1 MVRVA
6 DNEVLLRQGSLMAKR
21 STATATRMRA
31 AVHTRYGPPEVV
43 QVTEID
49 TPSPAADE
57 LLVRVHATT
66 VNRTDCG
73 YRTPTPAFARL
84 LFGLTRP
91 RTTVLGN
98 EFAGEVVAAGGE
110 VTAFVVGD
118 RIFGYVEGSFG
129 GHAEYLT
136 VASDGLIAAM
146 PPGLTFAQMAPATE
160 GAHYALSAIRRAR
173 TTAGDTVCVYGA
185 TGAIGSAAVQLL
197 KILGATVTAVCA
209 TPHLELVEGLG
220 ADRVIDY
227 TVEDFTAAGQVHDL
241 VIDAV
246 GKSSFGRCRRLL
258 KPGGVYVS
266 SELGPFGQ
274 NPLLA
279 LVTPALGGRTVR
291 FPFPI
296 EDRQM
301 IRWLGEQI
309 GAGRFTPIIDRRY
322 PLDEIV
328 AAYEYVET
336 GRKVGNVVI
345 TVTDQADRAA

>member
-1 MVRVA
+1 
-6 DNEVLLRQGSLMAKR
+6 MAER
-21 STATATRMRA
+21 STATAARMRA
-31 AVHTRYGPPEVV
+31 AVRTRYGPPDVV
-43 QVTEID
+43 HVTEVD

-91 RTTVLGN
+91 RSTVLGN
-98 EFAGEVVAAGGE
+98 EFAGEVVAVGGE
-110 VTAFVVGD
+110 VTAFAVGD

-136 VASDGLIAAM
+136 VAQDGLIAAM
-146 PPGLTFAQMAPATE
+146 PEGVTYAQMAPATE
-160 GAHYALSAIRRAR
+160 GAHYALSMIRRAQVE
-173 TTAGDTVCVYGA
+173 AGHTVCVYGA

-197 KILGATVTAVCA
+197 KVLGVTVTAVCA
-209 TPHLELVEGLG
+209 TPHLELVERLG

-227 TVEDFTAAGQVHDL
+227 TAEDFTAAGQVHDL

-246 GKSSFGRCRRLL
+246 GKTSFSRCRRLL

-279 LVTPALGGRTVR
+279 LVTPLLRGRTVL

-296 EDRQM
+296 HERHM
-301 IRWLGEQI
+301 VRWLGEQI
-309 GAGRFTPIIDRRY
+309 DAGRFTPVIDRRY

-336 GRKVGNVVI
+336 GQKVGNVVI
-345 TVTDQADRAA
+345 TVTDQADRVA